1 MKKVFLSFLALCFI
15 LSATSC
21 GRMIFNI
28 IHPNKMKAYEYYNED
43 TKASI
48 VAFSMVHIHEPEY
61 YKNIK
66 DSVLSLK
73 AKGYKMYYEG
83 LSLDD
88 NTDSLTVDT
97 LVRKFRKVV
106 GLQMFSEKGYLDP
119 DNKSIP
125 KYFKKEKFVHQ
136 TTENVGIDTLT
147 DINADMSLNQLV
159 ASYEKEYGDI
169 KLEDCDFDTPFM
181 EEYDC
186 ETTGN
191 SYDFLQT
198 IRNDHLIEMIENSEH
213 KKIIIIYGAAHH
225 KFLYPDLIKQG
236 YEPQFKM
243 PLFF

>member
-1 MKKVFLSFLALCFI
+1 MKKVFLSFIALCFI

-43 TKASI
+43 TEASI

-73 AKGYKMYYEG
+73 AKGYKVYYEG
-83 LSLDD
+83 VTLND

-97 LVRKFRKVV
+97 LVRKFRKVL
-106 GLQMFSEKGYLDP
+106 GFQMFSEKGYLDP

-125 KYFKKEKFVHQ
+125 KYFKKKKFVMQ
-136 TTENVGIDTLT
+136 RLENVGIDTIT
-147 DINADMSLNQLV
+147 DIHADMSLNQLFTT
-159 ASYEKEYGDI
+159 YEKEYGEI
-169 KLEDCDFDTPFM
+169 ELENCDFETPFI

-186 ETTGN
+186 ETTG
-191 SYDFLQT
+191 SSFDFLQS
-198 IRNDHLIEMIENSEH
+198 IRDDHLAEMIENSEH
-213 KKIIIIYGAAHH
+213 KKIIIMYGAAHH
-225 KFLYPDLIKQG
+225 KFLYPSLIKQG
-236 YEPQFKM
+236 YEPQFKR
-243 PLFF
+243 PFRF